1 MAKQTQLTQ
10 AEKELAFQ
18 LNLLENEIERLHQPA
33 TLIHALAHY
42 SDLEKFEPCELE
54 EALKGINVALYQHI
68 TSLNNR
74 VDFIKAKLGGNND

>member
-33 TLIHALAHY
+33 TPIHALAHY